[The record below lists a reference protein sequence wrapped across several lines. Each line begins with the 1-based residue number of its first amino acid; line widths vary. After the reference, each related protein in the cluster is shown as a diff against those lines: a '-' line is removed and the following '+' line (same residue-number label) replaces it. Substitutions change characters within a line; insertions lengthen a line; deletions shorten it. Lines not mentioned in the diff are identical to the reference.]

1 MIIHYKISAYLH
13 NQLRELDEGPLVVV
27 GHHHSEACV
36 GGVSQVDGEVV
47 HVSFSFFVL
56 LSFEKCY
63 GRFEP
68 LSSELCFRTRI
79 SAVGC

>member
-36 GGVSQVDGEVV
+36 GGVSQVGVKVV

-56 LSFEKCY
+56 LSFENVTIASNLFPQSY
-63 GRFEP
+63 VFALE
-68 LSSELCFRTRI
+68 
-79 SAVGC
+79 